1 MLINKAQTQLSSPQ
15 ESYVCFKSFKSY
27 KKWGINN
34 DTMKGLEKIDQVST
48 IFHARDVGSM
58 NHNLTTFILDK
69 RGPLSPT
76 IIIDSFA
83 LEVFSF

>member
-1 MLINKAQTQLSSPQ
+1 
-15 ESYVCFKSFKSY
+15 
-27 KKWGINN
+27 
-34 DTMKGLEKIDQVST
+34 MKGLEKIDQVST